1 MLLTPPDIISQTLL
15 AIPMWILFEFG
26 IVFGGIYSRKKTE
39 IEQQD
44 KL

>member
-1 MLLTPPDIISQTLL
+1 
-15 AIPMWILFEFG
+15 MWILFEFG